1 MKVLLSI
8 LMVVTARTLAL
19 AADDAPV
26 TEVRR
31 SDRHVELSIRS
42 DGHPVAGPYQVDVYL
57 PPDYAAGREACRV
70 LYVFD
75 GSDLSREHDA
85 LWREGLIH
93 PAIFVSIQ
101 NKNPQSRFYDLTPGA
116 LASSRPS
123 AGGLE
128 TFGKLITGRLKPYV
142 DAHFRALPGPAYT
155 GVVGNSLGGLA
166 AFWLGYSDPGTF
178 GLAACL
184 EPSLWW
190 DDKQLLKRLQRD
202 SSAKTRT
209 RFWIMAAEQEYPG
222 MWRDAKR
229 AAFALT
235 RRGWREGEEVAFYQV
250 HNGSH
255 GWESCQT
262 QLRDMLHFLL
272 RKTAPSLIDVELTNC
287 HGPQHQAIRL
297 RETGEFANAYLDL
310 HFGWGLR
317 ATAINPRVRVA
328 DPKVAA
334 IGDPVIAQLLPVGPG
349 WTTVSTRYHGHKA
362 TLAVEGFRLDGHER
376 FGLKPAPGA
385 IVVDGDLGDWDSL
398 PFEKT
403 DGDGRS
409 AGFRFG
415 ITYDAAFVYLGI
427 RVKDEAW
434 IAKPTLSDP
443 LDQDGIEI
451 MLDARPDPMRSL
463 GRGKERYFD
472 FLTLQL
478 APGETAGAMKLR
490 RFKDGEPVLPE
501 GSRAACV
508 RLPGGYAAEL
518 ALPAAALDR
527 AQGGP
532 WNEFRL
538 NICQVN
544 VDATNGP
551 VHRISWQPAWESSQ
565 NMVASGSFSK
575 AAAAP
580 GK

>member
-101 NKNPQSRFYDLTPGA
+101 NKNPQSRFYDLTPPPIG
-116 LASSRPS
+116 SIRPG

-128 TFGKLITGRLKPYV
+128 TLGKLITDRLKPYI
-142 DAHFRALPGPAYT
+142 DAHFHTLPGPTYT

-166 AFWLGYSDPGTF
+166 ACWLGYLHPQTF

-190 DDKQLLKRLQRD
+190 DDKQLLKRLQQD

-229 AAFALT
+229 AAFALAK
-235 RRGWREGEEVAFYQV
+235 RGWREGEDVAFFQV

-255 GWESCQT
+255 GWDSCQT

-272 RKTAPSLIDVELTNC
+272 RKAPPRLIDIELTNC
-287 HGPQHQAIRL
+287 HGPQHDAIRL
-297 RETGEFANAYLDL
+297 REAGEFANAYLDL
-310 HFGWGLR
+310 
-317 ATAINPRVRVA
+317 N
-328 DPKVAA
+328 
-334 IGDPVIAQLLPVGPG
+334 
-349 WTTVSTRYHGHKA
+349 
-362 TLAVEGFRLDGHER
+362 
-376 FGLKPAPGA
+376 
-385 IVVDGDLGDWDSL
+385 
-398 PFEKT
+398 
-403 DGDGRS
+403 
-409 AGFRFG
+409 
-415 ITYDAAFVYLGI
+415 
-427 RVKDEAW
+427 
-434 IAKPTLSDP
+434 DP
-443 LDQDGIEI
+443 LDQDGLEI

-472 FLTLQL
+472 FLTFQL

-490 RFKDGEPVLPE
+490 RSKDGESVLPE
-501 GSRAACV
+501 GLRAACV
-508 RLPGGYAAEL
+508 RAPGGYTAEL
-518 ALPAAALDR
+518 AIPAAALDR
-527 AQGGP
+527 AQGGL
-532 WNEFRL
+532 WKEFRL

-551 VHRISWQPAWESSQ
+551 IRHITWQPAWESTQ
-565 NMVASGSFSK
+565 NVIASGTFSR
-575 AAAAP
+575 AATTSVR
-580 GK
+580 